1 MTQAQLEALLGR
13 PLTPVEVTNLD
24 LYLEIAYQRLE
35 ELTCLNLK
43 SSSEDRTYG
52 IRKEMSTVFTDLF
65 TEIESVKVDGVTV
78 TDFQPRQWDKRNA
91 NWYNSIILNMTGKE
105 VTINADWGICSV
117 DLKLLVAKLFALV
130 GTMNTTNGNIKS
142 KRVEDFTITFY
153 DNTVFDQF
161 LLDNSATI
169 NKYSICSIGDVQNGD
184 VCTNRIH
191 DDYRI

>member
-91 NWYNSIILNMTGKE
+91 NWYNSIILNRTGKE

-142 KRVEDFTITFY
+142 KRVEDFTITFN

-169 NKYSICSIGDVQNGD
+169 NKYSICSIGDAQNGD